1 MTPSIHVRRWGDCSI
16 ASLSSCLVEVTFL
29 PSCVTVG
36 GSQPHQAC
44 VFPFRYLGV
53 TYTSCTT
60 IGLDQ
65 PWCSTNTTI
74 SGTHIPGHHGLCPP
88 SCPLVE
94 GSSPVTIVNTSTQP
108 TTTVPLTP
116 SIQPTSD
123 CITQSGPAVG
133 SQCVFPFTYS
143 GRTYNNCTQ
152 WIYVGENMGK
162 LWCCTK

>member
-65 PWCSTNTTI
+65 PWCSTNTTT
-74 SGTHIPGHHGLCPP
+74 SGTHIPGYHGICPA
-88 SCPLVE
+88 SCHVVE
-94 GSSPVTIVNTSTQP
+94 FIS
-108 TTTVPLTP
+108 TTTVTTSTTLPLTP

-123 CITQSGPAVG
+123 CITQSGPAAG
-133 SQCVFPFTYS
+133 SHCVFPFTYS
-143 GRTYNNCTQ
+143 GRTYNTCTQ
-152 WIYVGENMGK
+152 WIYGGENMGE
-162 LWCCTK
+162 LWCSTK